1 MRKAAFVLALSS
13 LLVACTDPPLDVAQ
27 GVKLERFQG
36 RWYEIAKLRR
46 PTQANC
52 FGTVANY
59 TLEGPDALKVVH
71 ECHEDSPDG
80 PRKLSAARAVASDPS
95 EPAKLSLDFGMAYGD
110 YWILE
115 TGDKYEYAVIGHPS
129 RRYLWILSRAST
141 LPEAVLDG
149 VLERSRAK
157 GFPVDELD
165 YTVQPN

>member
-1 MRKAAFVLALSS
+1 MRSTVSS
-13 LLVACTDPPLDVAQ
+13 
-27 GVKLERFQG
+27 
-36 RWYEIAKLRR
+36 
-46 PTQANC
+46 
-52 FGTVANY
+52 
-59 TLEGPDALKVVH
+59 ALKVIH

-80 PRKLSAARAVASDPS
+80 PRKVSAARAVASDPS

-115 TGDKYEYAVIGHPS
+115 TGDNYEYAVIGHPS
-129 RRYLWILSRAST
+129 RRYLWILSRAFT
-141 LPEAVLDG
+141 LPEEVLEG